1 MDKLK
6 IFPPLKGEKW
16 TCAGQRP
23 ARQADVT
30 PTAALLLRQAQE
42 QEGLASAAAAGLL

>member
-6 IFPPLKGEKW
+6 IFPPLKGEAS

-23 ARQADVT
+23 ARQADVA
-30 PTAALLLRQAQE
+30 PTAPLLRQAQE

>member
-30 PTAALLLRQAQE
+30 PTAALLRQAQE